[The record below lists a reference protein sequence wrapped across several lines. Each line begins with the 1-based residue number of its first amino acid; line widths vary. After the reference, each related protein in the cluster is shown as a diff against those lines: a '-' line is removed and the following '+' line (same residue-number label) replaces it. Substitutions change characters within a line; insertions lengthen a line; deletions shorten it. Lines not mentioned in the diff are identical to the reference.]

1 MVSVWSLTA
10 ADKGGDY
17 MRPREMSKT
26 DFLNMLQIGTV
37 DTGSGTLFGVTKR
50 RDVSQQS
57 LTLVISTGGSG
68 KSAIL
73 QAIRTA
79 RQKLKVDYTSYVK
92 FLVVDSASGELEPL
106 EREGI
111 DTLNISSN
119 MIQDRLKPENREN
132 FYKRFVP
139 PDFPYQIINDQG
151 AGQQRLIGKVKLYDQ
166 NGMGTTND
174 KALRDKIAG
183 YFSSDWAASKS
194 LPVNVMILTGISGGN
209 GSGTFMSIAAI
220 AKAAC
225 PNPGQVTV
233 YGYIMLPDTAEKY
246 ANSDAQKKNLHGNG
260 FAALKELESYES
272 FTMEPGREECFYSRN
287 SAQNVELSASSS
299 LIDYPV
305 LISGNYDEAVSMIA
319 ETIVNTVAASGG
331 EFDQKSFYSN
341 QNAAKTTR
349 LAAANVSQGGVL
361 KNGACPEDSH
371 MYCGIGYARAAIPE
385 RVVVPYVIS
394 RVSQS
399 LYDPHANDS
408 IAAGQGQAEVTAFC
422 TGERALNR
430 ADFDKQLRYLLGL
443 NPNVPL
449 RADNMW
455 VLNVWNYMT
464 RVSQV
469 HDSQVEITYDDI
481 ARGNVS
487 QYYAGFAEEAKK
499 NEAVE
504 NMRKFVKD
512 LCDNYKEKARTI
524 MKKFGP
530 RAMYYLYEG
539 KGNVTQDGEQEDYSA
554 VSLKTQ
560 IEFVRNQLMDLKP
573 GRRPPYL
580 EARGRIGSALHKKEV
595 TDWCQNAKLATE
607 ANVRYSVAQI
617 MKGDN
622 GIWKTEFVDPF
633 DDFLASVDRF
643 ARVMEEV
650 SDYYAGIG
658 NSLAAN
664 DFRAFAQAGNE
675 ENSVNLCTDASIYG
689 WVQKQIQ
696 NKIANVKIGDVRSAL
711 VDDFYTNT
719 DKWISSDRGVARRQ
733 FDDVM
738 SAQVAVGGHAA
749 GGNGLS
755 LGVNDYFDHVLEG
768 VPDDQQKTV
777 IDNAVKTIYAQLIT
791 KSSPSIKLKPG
802 TDQIINR
809 TILLPQ
815 SLGAGKSGQMIQ
827 NAFKGNN
834 AGQGGGSQSGV
845 FFSSATDAIV
855 CYQTSV
861 ANALAD
867 LQDITLWENAYDE
880 NRKNTQHLSNPEYP
894 TLHMD
899 TGYSQYKDLDQTE
912 TDREKNVNG
921 RQPLP
926 LQEAPSPA
934 DQIKIYGTGL
944 SWWDYPSVNY
954 SRYAD
959 DFTNAQG
966 TIESAYRSGIFTK
979 RIEEALR
986 IGIIECVKD
995 GYTYKYYM
1003 NIMPSDWTNLKVRGY
1018 RNKSKDGRF
1027 VRGKELFEYLRDQN
1041 TQSSGTYRKQICLAE
1056 SPFFGQNGFDFTE
1069 VVKNEHWQT
1078 PKVDRQAKMYMM
1090 RILRKATELYQEL
1103 EDTMYRFYPIE
1114 WELEN
1119 KEKDLIKVSR
1129 YQNFARW
1136 VLYGVITT
1144 DEDEM
1149 YWNVK
1154 TTAKGNEED
1163 IIGFGRRSRANMD
1176 SIQKKMLLDGFRL
1189 KLVYDAFS
1197 DMTGSLDLTDEDLN
1211 QIKDDVTA
1219 SLSDREFDK
1228 MIDRNFALLKDE
1240 VAAYNEKYGK
1250 SKDSLEAIM
1259 DAYGVDD
1266 NEMETMQQIVDF
1278 YETVAD
1284 VIDQEEK
1291 ALG

>member
-1 MVSVWSLTA
+1 
-10 ADKGGDY
+10 

-26 DFLNMLQIGTV
+26 DFLNILQTDTV
-37 DTGSGTLFGVTKR
+37 DTGSGTLFGVTKK
-50 RDVSQQS
+50 RDVSKQA

-68 KSAIL
+68 KEAIHQAIL
-73 QAIRTA
+73 TA

-92 FLVVDSASGELEPL
+92 FLVVDSASRELEPL
-106 EREGI
+106 DREGI

-119 MIQDRLKPENREN
+119 LIQDRLKPENREN
-132 FYKRFVP
+132 FYKRFIP
-139 PDFPYQIINDQG
+139 SDFPYQIIDDQG
-151 AGQQRLIGKVKLYDQ
+151 AGKQRLIGKVKLYDQ

-174 KALRDKIAG
+174 KALRDKISG
-183 YFSSDWAASKS
+183 YFAGDWASTKD
-194 LPVNVMILTGISGGN
+194 LPINIMILTGISGGN
-209 GSGTFMSIAAI
+209 GSGTFMNIAAI

-233 YGYIMLPDTAEKY
+233 YEYIMLPDTAAEKY
-246 ANSDAQKKNLHGNG
+246 GGSDADTKLFYGNG

-272 FTMEPGREECFYSRN
+272 FIMEPGRKECFYSRN
-287 SAQNVELSASSS
+287 SAHNVELSASSS

-305 LISGNYDEAVSMIA
+305 LISGKYDEAVSMIA
-319 ETIVNTVAASGG
+319 ETIVNTIAASGG
-331 EFDQKSFYSN
+331 EFDQRSFYSN
-341 QNAAKTTR
+341 QNAEKTMR
-349 LAAANVSQGGVL
+349 LAVTSVSQGGVL

-385 RVVVPYVIS
+385 HVVVPYVIS
-394 RVSQS
+394 RVAQS

-422 TGERALNR
+422 TSDRALNR
-430 ADFDKQLRYLLGL
+430 ADFDRQLRYLLGL
-443 NPNVPL
+443 NPNTPL
-449 RADNMW
+449 RTDNLW
-455 VLNVWNYMT
+455 VLNVWNYLT

-469 HDSQVEITYDDI
+469 HDSQVDITYDDI
-481 ARGNVS
+481 ARGNVA

-499 NEAVE
+499 NEAVDK
-504 NMRKFVKD
+504 MRVYVKG

-530 RAMYYLYEG
+530 RALYYLYEG
-539 KGNVTQDGEQEDYSA
+539 KGNMTQDGLQEDYSA
-554 VSLKTQ
+554 VSLKRQ

-580 EARGRIGSALHKKEV
+580 EARGFIGSALHKKEV
-595 TDWCQNAKLATE
+595 TNWCQNAKLSTE

-633 DDFLASVDRF
+633 NDFLASVERF

-650 SDYYAGIG
+650 SNYYAGVG

-675 ENSVNLCTDASIYG
+675 ENSVNLCTDAGIYA

-696 NKIANVKIGDVRSAL
+696 NKVANVRIGDVRSAL

-719 DKWISSDRGVARRQ
+719 DKWISSDKGVARRQ

-738 SAQVAVGGHAA
+738 SAQVQVGGHAA

-768 VPDDQQKTV
+768 IPDDQQQTV
-777 IDNAVKTIYAQLIT
+777 INNAVKTIYAQLIT
-791 KSSPSIKLKPG
+791 KSAPSLKLKPG
-802 TDQIINR
+802 TDQVINC

-815 SLGAGKSGQMIQ
+815 SLGAGKSGQMIE
-827 NAFKGNN
+827 NAFKGNST
-834 AGQGGGSQSGV
+834 GQGGGSQSGV
-845 FFSSATDAIV
+845 YFSSATDAIV

-861 ANALAD
+861 ANALSD

-899 TGYSQYKDLDQTE
+899 TGYSQYKELDQKD
-912 TDREKNVNG
+912 TDREKNMGG

-926 LQEAPSPA
+926 LKEAPSPA
-934 DQIKIYGTGL
+934 DQVKIYGTGL

-959 DFTNAQG
+959 DFTNSQK
-966 TIESAYRSGIFTK
+966 TIESAYRSGIFKK
-979 RIEEALR
+979 RVEEALR
-986 IGIIECVKD
+986 IGIIECVKE
-995 GYTYKYYM
+995 GYTYKYYI
-1003 NIMPSDWTNLKVRGY
+1003 NLLPSDWTNKKVRGY
-1018 RNKSKDGRF
+1018 KNKGKDGRF
-1027 VRGKELFEYLRDQN
+1027 IRGKELFEYLRDQN
-1041 TQSSGTYRKQICLAE
+1041 TQSSGVYRKQICL
-1056 SPFFGQNGFDFTE
+1056 SDTPFFGQGGFDFTE
-1069 VVKNEHWQT
+1069 VVKDEHWKT
-1078 PKVDRQAKMYMM
+1078 PQVDKQAKIYMM
-1090 RILRKATELYQEL
+1090 RILRKATEMYQEM

-1119 KEKDLIKVSR
+1119 KEKDIIKLSR

-1136 VLYGVITT
+1136 VINGVIAT
-1144 DEDEM
+1144 DEDQM
-1149 YWNVK
+1149 YWTVK

-1163 IIGFGRRSRANMD
+1163 IIGFGRKTRAKMD
-1176 SIQKKMLLDGFRL
+1176 SVQRKMLSDGFHL
-1189 KLVYDAFS
+1189 KLVYDAFQ
-1197 DMTGSLDLTDEDLN
+1197 DMRGDLELTDDDFNE
-1211 QIKDDVTA
+1211 IKDAVID
-1219 SLSDREFDK
+1219 SLSDRDYDK
-1228 MIDRNFALLKDE
+1228 MTAVSLSILKNE
-1240 VAAYNEKYGK
+1240 VAVYNEKYGNA
-1250 SKDSLEAIM
+1250 KDPLDVIM

-1266 NEMETMQQIVDF
+1266 NEMDTMQEIIDF
-1278 YETVAD
+1278 YEAVAG
-1284 VIDQEEK
+1284 VIEEEE
-1291 ALG
+1291 